1 MFAPTLLAMALLA
14 APLYVQAAPEWVALE
29 GSDSNTTFV
38 NQVSIDNRGQYVDV
52 DVLRDF
58 PELITLG
65 NDSITNEPLYPHR
78 SVTLNYKVDCAS
90 NRLAMNEW
98 QMFEGN
104 LAQGKVI
111 WHQKNI
117 NGLAFVTAADSEMRA
132 VLHVACATTT
142 VSR

>member
-1 MFAPTLLAMALLA
+1 MFATIVLAMVLA
-14 APLYVQAAPEWVALE
+14 TSPAYVQAAPKWVALE
-29 GSDSNTTFV
+29 GSDSNTIFV
-38 NQVSIDNRGQYVDV
+38 NQVSTDRQDQYVDV
-52 DVLRDF
+52 EVLRDF

-65 NDSITNEPLYPHR
+65 NDSITDEPLYPHR

-90 NRLAMNEW
+90 NRLAMSEW

-117 NGLAFVTAADSEMRA
+117 DGLAFMTAADSEMRA
-132 VLHVACATTT
+132 VLHLACATTT
-142 VSR
+142 VLR